1 MRETANMDCDD
12 ELLITYGLG
21 YAFEKSKLLIVSEIE
36 EKTVLKKEIN
46 IIEEINI
53 INKFKEKLYTKCN
66 FKFPNDYIINI
77 EETLEEKLSKVIP
90 IITSI
95 KSKNKNMEKQ
105 SHLMEEYLKNDL
117 NQVRLRKEGY
127 IPKDSTLIK
136 DYLDN
141 CSEDLEINAKDKNQ
155 KFSKYNKLLLK
166 VILTTSFGKEF
177 SKFLSQK
184 GQAGII
190 NSNDKLI
197 EEQLEYEIKNNFLIK
212 KKYSELDFLNL
223 LLFIEEWQKKYF
235 MWDEKYTSL
244 MFSIDK
250 NGKKYKGQ
258 KSEIKDFVISF
269 IKGKR
274 YLYLPFGKYN
284 EDNIFITL
292 NDEMYHNNK
301 NKENNINL
309 GNKQSNVIL
318 EKKENNLYQI
328 TSVDFQ
334 EIDLEYNKEIGYLFS
349 YSNDDVYISLVI
361 YDKKNEKVTYINK
374 FEKFK
379 TKMIKVLEK
388 HFII

>member
-1 MRETANMDCDD
+1 MACDD

-141 CSEDLEINAKDKNQ
+141 CLEDLELNAKDKNQ

>member
-1 MRETANMDCDD
+1 MDCDD

-141 CSEDLEINAKDKNQ
+141 CLEDLELNAKDKNQ

-292 NDEMYHNNK
+292 NDKMYHNNK

-349 YSNDDVYISLVI
+349 YSNDDDYISLVI

>member
-1 MRETANMDCDD
+1 MDCDD

-141 CSEDLEINAKDKNQ
+141 CLEDLELNAKDKNQ

-177 SKFLSQK
+177 SKFLSEK

-212 KKYSELDFLNL
+212 RKYSELDFLNL
-223 LLFIEEWQKKYF
+223 LLFLEEWQKKYF

-244 MFSIDK
+244 MFLINK

>member
-1 MRETANMDCDD
+1 MACDD
-12 ELLITYGLG
+12 ELLVTYGLG
-21 YAFEKSKLLIVSEIE
+21 YAFEKSKVLIISEIE

-77 EETLEEKLSKVIP
+77 EQALEEKLSNTIP

-105 SHLMEEYLKNDL
+105 SHLMEEYIKSDL

-141 CSEDLEINAKDKNQ
+141 CSEDLAINAKDKNQ

>member
-1 MRETANMDCDD
+1 MDCDD

-46 IIEEINI
+46 IMEEINI

-105 SHLMEEYLKNDL
+105 SHLMEEYIKSDL

-155 KFSKYNKLLLK
+155 KTSKYNKLLLK

-177 SKFLSQK
+177 SKFLSKK

-190 NSNDKLI
+190 NSNNKLI
-197 EEQLEYEIKNNFLIK
+197 EEQLEYELKNNFLIK

-223 LLFIEEWQKKYF
+223 LLFLEEWQKKYF

-250 NGKKYKGQ
+250 DGKKYKGQ

-334 EIDLEYNKEIGYLFS
+334 EIDLEYNKEIGYLLS
-349 YSNDDVYISLVI
+349 YSNDDVYISLVT
-361 YDKKNEKVTYINK
+361 YDSKNQEVSHINK
-374 FEKFK
+374 FDCFK
-379 TKMIKVLEK
+379 TKMIEAIKK
-388 HFII
+388 HCII

>member
-1 MRETANMDCDD
+1 MDCDD

-141 CSEDLEINAKDKNQ
+141 CLEDLELNAKDKNQ

-349 YSNDDVYISLVI
+349 YSNDDDYISLVI